1 MEYGP
6 SLGGTPYVGQPI
18 GLPVN
23 FGMRFSMEEPE
34 RKDSAVPAEDETEV
48 KKKQDERTA
57 EG

>member
-23 FGMRFSMEEPE
+23 FGMRFLVEEPE
-34 RKDSAVPAEDETEV
+34 LKDSASQTEEERED
-48 KKKQDERTA
+48 KGKHNERTA